1 MNTDYEMFKKLPLDP
16 SHWGGEMGEII
27 ADLHKKIEF
36 LESLH
41 PYVQGIKYIK
51 HASRIRDR
59 IAFWKDQIEHEELEA
74 ICRKL

>member
-1 MNTDYEMFKKLPLDP
+1 
-16 SHWGGEMGEII
+16 MGEII

-51 HASRIRDR
+51 HASRIREQ